1 MFYDSPFGIAVA
13 HANETPDTLL
23 VRAQTCLRQ
32 AKDRGRNR
40 VVCEGDPDPAPELRI
55 AFG

>member
-1 MFYDSPFGIAVA
+1 VVA
-13 HANETPDTLL
+13 AQPDDTPDTMV
-23 VRAQTCLRQ
+23 VRVQTCLRA

-40 VVCEGDPDPAPELRI
+40 VVCEGDPEPSPELRV